1 MYTRSYF
8 NEEKNLEIP
17 ENYDGNAFAGKAD
30 VTEEE
35 KEAIY
40 ESFSKEGLSDNGSE
54 ETMARGSFSQFFE
67 KLPIKSLFPIK
78 DIGSYLSGHRLL
90 PEKIGIEE
98 VLIIALALY
107 LFFSKDGDKECAIL
121 LALLLFIN

>member
-30 VTEEE
+30 ATEEE